1 MVTITAS
8 AGAGGTIDPTGEV
21 TVEEGGNQVFTFTP
35 STGYEV
41 DTVLVGGVAVTV
53 TGNTYEIENVTA
65 DTTIAVSFKEVTVV
79 KHTITATAGA
89 GGTIAPSG
97 AVEVEAG
104 ADQIFT
110 ITAGNGFEIDDVLV
124 GGVSVG
130 KVGTYTFEDVS
141 DDSTIAVSFKAV
153 EPEPEPVVVGPRAK
167 VIHDVF
173 GATRVDVIHL
183 RGRYA
188 VGGVKIG
195 LKQGIVLLDGGFI
208 GSIVG
213 GALVVSN
220 GSGEL
225 SAGTVVDGISGIVFY
240 K

>member
-8 AGAGGTIDPTGEV
+8 AGTGGTIDPTGEV
-21 TVEEGGNQVFTFTP
+21 TVESGEDQTFTFTAEA
-35 STGYEV
+35 GYEI
-41 DTVLVGGVAVTV
+41 DKVLVDGVEVTIS
-53 TGNTYEIENVTA
+53 GNTYTMTNVTE
-65 DTTIAVSFKEVTVV
+65 DGTIAVSFKETIVSY
-79 KHTITATAGA
+79 TITATAGA

-110 ITAGNGFEIDDVLV
+110 ITAGTGFEIDDVLV

-141 DDSTIAVSFKAV
+141 ADSTITVSFKAV

>member
-41 DTVLVGGVAVTV
+41 DAVLVGGEAVTV

-89 GGTIAPSG
+89 GGTIVPSG

-110 ITAGNGFEIDDVLV
+110 ITAGTGFEIDDVLV

-130 KVGTYTFEDVS
+130 NVGTYTFEDVS
-141 DDSTIAVSFKAV
+141 ADSTIAVSFKAV
-153 EPEPEPVVVGPRAK
+153 EPEPVVVGPRAK

-183 RGRYA
+183 RGKYA

-225 SAGTVVDGISGIVFY
+225 SAGAVVDGISGIVFY

>member
-8 AGAGGTIDPTGEV
+8 AGTGGTIDPTGEV
-21 TVEEGGNQVFTFTP
+21 TVESGEDQTFTF
-35 STGYEV
+35 SAGAGFEI
-41 DTVLVGGVAVTV
+41 DKVLVDGVEVTFS
-53 TGNTYEIENVTA
+53 GNTYTMTNVTE
-65 DTTIAVSFKEVTVV
+65 DGTIAVSFKETIVSYI
-79 KHTITATAGA
+79 ITAIAGN

-141 DDSTIAVSFKAV
+141 ADSTIAVSFKAV